1 MIAGLQA
8 LIAPALATVEARL
21 TLAAT
26 MAVRRAVLMIAATLF
41 GVGAL
46 MFLSIG
52 IFFGLM
58 PGVGAAGAALI
69 LALIWAL
76 LAGLC
81 YVLSLLRPRRVA
93 PLLPTPPVGP
103 RVAPAATPVPPVD
116 PGVGAGAIPP
126 VPPRTSLAAQVGR
139 AAPILA
145 VAALLVGIVAG
156 RR

>member
-1 MIAGLQA
+1 VIAGLQA
-8 LIAPALATVEARL
+8 LIAPLVAIVEARL

-26 MAVRRAVLMIAATLF
+26 MAIRRAVLVIAATLF

-46 MFLSIG
+46 LFLSLG
-52 IFFGLM
+52 VFFGLM
-58 PGVGAAGAALI
+58 PGLGPAGAALI

-93 PLLPTPPVGP
+93 ATRIPTSPAVAP
-103 RVAPAATPVPPVD
+103 RAAPAAAPVPVPP
-116 PGVGAGAIPP
+116 PPLVG
-126 VPPRTSLAAQVGR
+126 LAAQVSR

-145 VAALLVGIVAG
+145 LAALLAGIVAG

>member
-1 MIAGLQA
+1 VIAGLQA
-8 LIAPALATVEARL
+8 VVAPLVAMVEARL
-21 TLAAT
+21 TLAAS
-26 MAVRRAVLMIAATLF
+26 MAIRRAVLTIAATLF

-46 MFLSIG
+46 MFLSLG
-52 IFFGLM
+52 VFFGLM
-58 PGVGAAGAALI
+58 PGIGAAGAALI

-93 PLLPTPPVGP
+93 APVIPPAVGP
-103 RVAPAATPVPPVD
+103 RVAAGAMAAPPVD
-116 PGVGAGAIPP
+116 PAIGAAA
-126 VPPRTSLAAQVGR
+126 VPPAAPRTRFAAQVGR

-145 VAALLVGIVAG
+145 VAALLAGIVAG